1 MRTINDAVLLIKQ
14 SDPNTAITYHSIRKL
29 CDQNVFTVVKIGK
42 KYLINFDELLNY
54 LNIGVD

>member
-1 MRTINDAVLLIKQ
+1 MRTINEAVILIKE
-14 SDPNTAITYHSIRKL
+14 SDPDSAITYHSIRRL

-54 LNIGVD
+54 LNIGE

>member
-1 MRTINDAVLLIKQ
+1 MRTINEAVILIKE
-14 SDPNTAITYHSIRKL
+14 SDPDSAITYHSIRKL

-54 LNIGVD
+54 LNIGE